1 MHPRLLLPTL
11 AAALVVLPSPAAAA
25 WARATTAR
33 FEVTSDAGAE
43 EARGAARRLE
53 RLQDVLERLLPA
65 GGDPDAP
72 ATPVLLL
79 RDGATFR
86 ALVPAARNRA
96 GDVAGFVLSGSDGPR
111 AVVWS
116 EPTGAAG
123 NERWRTL
130 DHELVHLQLGRAL
143 PAQPAWLAEGLAEAL
158 SAGEIDE
165 PEARLAALGPG
176 RLQSLAQSPRL
187 PVAQLVATD
196 WESTTYR
203 GSAST
208 TAFYSGAL
216 ALVRRLLDDHG
227 MEALLAM
234 AGALATAGD
243 AQAAFEAAF
252 GPPAALDT
260 ALLAVSPGPLLRV
273 PAGPVA
279 AVAIAE
285 ATPTQAEIE
294 AILGEILLQ
303 GGHSREAR
311 RRFEA
316 ALHDDPAA
324 AHAGLAQVLLQEGE
338 WDAARLELRAAV
350 AARPDEPRLLLRQAQ
365 LLLAAARNSAE
376 GLTAPVEAEAIAAL
390 ERAVALDPHLV
401 EALCLLAHEK
411 PEPVVRRIE
420 LLARAFARDPGRS
433 DVGLTLAWLYGK
445 RNDVEAARLVLRRS
459 RDAARDGTYRFLC
472 DRQLSQLGA
481 YARATASAHGRL
493 QRLECRRDG
502 SLVLTLATDA
512 GPLRLEA
519 GSRRSFFVAGGEDE
533 LDLKCGRQ
541 DLPVRVRYSPPAAP
555 GMAGELLTL
564 DPWGG

>member
-1 MHPRLLLPTL
+1 MPPRPLLPTL
-11 AAALVVLPSPAAAA
+11 AAVLLVVPSPCGAA
-25 WARATTAR
+25 WARARTAR

-43 EARGAARRLE
+43 EARSAARRLE
-53 RLQDVLERLLPA
+53 RLQDVLQRLLPA
-65 GGDPDAP
+65 AGDSEAP

-79 RDGATFR
+79 RDAGAFQ
-86 ALVPAARNRA
+86 ALVPRERSRP

-116 EPTGAAG
+116 EPTGATG
-123 NERWRTL
+123 GERWRTL

-158 SAGEIDE
+158 SGGDIDG

-196 WESTTYR
+196 WESPTYR
-203 GSAST
+203 GSDST
-208 TAFYSGAL
+208 AAFYSGAL

-227 MEALLAM
+227 MKALVAM
-234 AGALATAGD
+234 AGALASAGD
-243 AQAAFEAAF
+243 APAAFEAAF
-252 GPPAALDT
+252 GPAAALD
-260 ALLAVSPGPLLRV
+260 ADLLAVSPAPLLRV
-273 PAGPVA
+273 PAGPLA

-294 AILGEILLQ
+294 ALLGEILLQ
-303 GGHSREAR
+303 GGRAHEAR
-311 RRFEA
+311 HRFEA
-316 ALHDDPAA
+316 ALQGDPGA
-324 AHAGLAQVLLQEGE
+324 AHAGLAEVLLQEGLWGE
-338 WDAARLELRAAV
+338 ARLELRAAV

-376 GLTAPVEAEAIAAL
+376 GLTAAVEAEAIAAL
-390 ERAVALDPHLV
+390 ERAVALDPRLV
-401 EALCLLAHEK
+401 EAVCLLAHEK
-411 PEPVVRRIE
+411 PEPVARRIA
-420 LLARAFARDPGRS
+420 LLAPAFARDPGRP

-445 RNDVEAARLVLRRS
+445 RNDVETARLVLRRS
-459 RDAARDGTYRFLC
+459 RDAARSETYRFLC

-502 SLVLTLATDA
+502 SLVFTLATDA

-519 GSRRSFFVAGGEDE
+519 MSRRSFFVGGGEDE

-541 DLPVRVRYSPPAAP
+541 DLPVRVRYGLPAAP
-555 GMAGELLTL
+555 GLAGELLAL
-564 DPWGG
+564 DPWRR